1 MPKYVKKRPLSER
14 VKSAPQDWFLQL
26 MEEYETFDWE
36 GLQLALS
43 WPTALALNGIYVL
56 VKAIRSI
63 DSTPDVSTLKPVRD
77 SAFIRRTRDTWLGD
91 SVHFWLD
98 VFEFLLI
105 AVSLCN
111 TAYLFSQRKTYQLMH
126 TDPKVLGLRGS
137 SARTPNLR
145 RTDLDYEAPLWS
157 LRFPGKFLWPI
168 WRRFGKGGRRANRE
182 IYEMSMWDPYVFSLN
197 IFCWFS
203 PPQVAI
209 MWAMD
214 GHNFHYF
221 LPIAFLV
228 GVQIQY
234 VSNAYTTLLKDKQIL
249 FGQVYH
255 EYNTKFVN
263 RRVFVKKFDQCT
275 STETQADFPFEEEID
290 EDYQEIVSSSSD
302 SDEEVINNP
311 GEFSPA
317 DKPSAFKS
325 SENPFQRSR

>member
-1 MPKYVKKRPLSER
+1 MPRYVKKRPLSER
-14 VKSAPQDWFLQL
+14 VKNAPQDWIMQL
-26 MEEYETFDWE
+26 LEEYETFDWE

-43 WPTALALNGIYVL
+43 WPTALALNGLYVF

-63 DSTPDVSTLKPVRD
+63 DSTPDVSKLKPVRD
-77 SAFIRRTRDTWLGD
+77 SAFIQRTRDTWLGD
-91 SVHFWLD
+91 SIHFWLD
-98 VFEFLLI
+98 VFEFVLI
-105 AVSLCN
+105 AISLCN
-111 TAYLFSQRKTYQLMH
+111 TAYLFSQRKSYQLMN
-126 TDPKVLGLRGS
+126 TDPKDSLTS
-137 SARTPNLR
+137 PNIR

-157 LRFPGKFLWPI
+157 LNFPGKFLYPLWK
-168 WRRFGKGGRRANRE
+168 RFGRSGRRANRE
-182 IYEMSMWDPYVFSLN
+182 IFELSMWNPYVFSLN

-228 GVQIQY
+228 GVQIQFICNVY
-234 VSNAYTTLLKDKQIL
+234 STLLKDKQIL

-275 STETQADFPFEEEID
+275 STETQADFSFDEEID
-290 EDYQEIVSSSSD
+290 EDYQENLYSSSD
-302 SDEEVINNP
+302 EEEVIKNP

-325 SENPFQRSR
+325 SENPFQSSH